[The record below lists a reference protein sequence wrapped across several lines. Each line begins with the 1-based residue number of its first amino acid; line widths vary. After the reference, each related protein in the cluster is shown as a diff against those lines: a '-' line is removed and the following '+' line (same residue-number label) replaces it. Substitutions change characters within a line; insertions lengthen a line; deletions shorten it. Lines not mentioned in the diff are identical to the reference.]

1 MERLA
6 YAPLAARLP
15 DSFAAFQQRTAHQ
28 PVYVVLGVQ
37 GSGTNL
43 LSRLLEQAF
52 NFSLIEDGSF
62 IFNVAARLG
71 DVPSPSEIRRACHTI
86 HARLFPSTL
95 VRKTRR
101 LIKSNTSFHDID
113 VQFGA
118 AHIASGADL
127 ARLVYAY
134 GAFRHGTDVMAIKS
148 DDLWE
153 TIDRIDA
160 VLPNRR
166 TIFLTRDFRDNLLS
180 VAGSDFGPIDPL
192 HAARYVKHQVSVYE
206 REYARTPA
214 SQRFHL
220 RYEDLLDAP
229 ETVARRMSAHFG
241 LPIAPKL
248 EARLRTLNIRPGNT
262 ERWRRLS
269 AKQLAHVEAV
279 LCRELQTYGYQ
290 LASATR
296 ESPRPAD
303 WMMATAAEVV
313 QRIGQKGRHITK
325 RLGR

>member
-1 MERLA
+1 MNG
-6 YAPLAARLP
+6 
-15 DSFAAFQQRTAHQ
+15 SFAAFLDRTAHQ
-28 PVYVVLGVQ
+28 PVYVILGVQ

-43 LSRLLEQAF
+43 LSRVFEQAF
-52 NFSLIEDGSF
+52 NSSLIEDGSF

-71 DVPSPSEIRRACHTI
+71 DVPSSSEIRRAYHTI
-86 HARLFPSTL
+86 RARLFPSTL

-113 VQFGA
+113 AQFDA
-118 AHIASGADL
+118 SRIASGADL
-127 ARLVYAY
+127 VRLVYAY

-214 SQRFHL
+214 GYRFHL

-229 ETVARRMSAHFG
+229 GTVARRIGAHFD
-241 LPIAPKL
+241 LPIAANVD
-248 EARLRTLNIRPGNT
+248 ARLRTLKIRPGNT

-269 AKQLAHVEAV
+269 AKRLAHVEA
-279 LCRELQTYGYQ
+279 LLGRELQTYGYQ
-290 LASATR
+290 LASATG

-313 QRIGQKGRHITK
+313 QRIGQKGRQITK
-325 RLGR
+325 RLAR

>member
-1 MERLA
+1 MSH
-6 YAPLAARLP
+6 
-15 DSFAAFQQRTAHQ
+15 SFTAFRNRTAHQ
-28 PVYVVLGVQ
+28 PIYVVIGVQ

-43 LSRLLEQAF
+43 LSRLLEQMF
-52 NFSLIEDGSF
+52 NFSLIEDGSV

-71 DVPSPSEIRRACHTI
+71 DTPSSSEIDRAYGTI
-86 HARLFPSTL
+86 RSRLFPSTL

-101 LIKSNTSFHDID
+101 LIKSNTSFDDID
-113 VQFGA
+113 AQFA
-118 AHIASGADL
+118 TLPIASGADL

-134 GAFRHGTDVMAIKS
+134 GAFRHGTDLMAIKS

-180 VAGSDFGPIDPL
+180 VASKDFGPIDLL

-214 SQRFHL
+214 SHRFHL
-220 RYEDLLDAP
+220 RYEDLLEAP
-229 ETVARRMSAHFG
+229 ATVARRMSAHFD
-241 LPIAPKL
+241 LPMAPTVD
-248 EARLRTLNIRPGNT
+248 ARLRTLKIRTGNT
-262 ERWRRLS
+262 QKWRRLS
-269 AKQLAHVEAV
+269 AKRLAQVEAV
-279 LCRELQTYGYQ
+279 LCRELQTYGYP
-290 LASATR
+290 LASATC

-303 WMMATAAEVV
+303 WMMATAADVV
-313 QRIGQKGRHITK
+313 QRIGQKGRKIAR
-325 RLGR
+325 RLAR